1 MEVLHSFVH
10 VLFPLMSENAL
21 YGLEMYGLPS
31 PSDVL
36 EYEDADAVNT
46 TPLMVTVGADIP
58 RGIPVVE
65 GKK

>member
-1 MEVLHSFVH
+1 
-10 VLFPLMSENAL
+10 MSENAL